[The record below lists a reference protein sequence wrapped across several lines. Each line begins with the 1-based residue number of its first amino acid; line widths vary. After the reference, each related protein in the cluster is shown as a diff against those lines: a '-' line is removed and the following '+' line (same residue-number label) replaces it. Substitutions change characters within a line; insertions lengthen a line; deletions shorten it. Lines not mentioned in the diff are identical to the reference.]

1 MPLQV
6 VGLRA
11 EGGHAL
17 TPDNLDDTSVEG
29 RIFRLERKLKRNVP
43 NDMRVALER
52 QLKDLKYERDRP
64 AARRSEISSTKKSA
78 LHTGARR
85 KVGAVAFEDSPA
97 PQADEGEQTTK
108 KTKKVNKAAPVIQH
122 PQTMHRMQDWKAE
135 LDRRIREQQALDAQA
150 SDCGEA
156 GSGGLWGNSEGRG
169 SNQMLDAIATI
180 GSELQPTQNP
190 LASLGKAFTES
201 LSNLTWLVSK
211 DADGGEDEHEPRDV
225 PALPPQTFSR
235 RL

>member
-1 MPLQV
+1 MPVQV

-17 TPDNLDDTSVEG
+17 TPDNLQDTSVEG
-29 RIFRLERKLKRNVP
+29 RIFRLERKLKRNLP
-43 NDMRVALER
+43 NEMRFALES
-52 QLKDLKYERDRP
+52 QLNDLKYERDRP
-64 AARRSEISSTKKSA
+64 AARQGEISSTKKSA

-97 PQADEGEQTTK
+97 QADAGEQTTK

-135 LDRRIREQQALDAQA
+135 LDRRIREQQELDAQA
-150 SDCGEA
+150 TDSGEA
-156 GSGGLWGNSEGRG
+156 GGGGLWGNSEGRG
-169 SNQMLDAIATI
+169 SNQMLDAIAAI
-180 GSELQPTQNP
+180 GSELQPAHNP

-201 LSNLTWLVSK
+201 LSNLTSLLGK
-211 DADGGEDEHEPRDV
+211 DGDGEEEEHRPLEV